1 MLDKICQF
9 RFSNF
14 LILLYMHT
22 NQKTILTFHLNSESD
37 FRFVFSSAHRN
48 IHLFMQK
55 QKKWFYI
62 KMQKIHLKSSETNQV

>member
-1 MLDKICQF
+1 
-9 RFSNF
+9 
-14 LILLYMHT
+14 MHT

-55 QKKWFYI
+55 QKK
-62 KMQKIHLKSSETNQV
+62 